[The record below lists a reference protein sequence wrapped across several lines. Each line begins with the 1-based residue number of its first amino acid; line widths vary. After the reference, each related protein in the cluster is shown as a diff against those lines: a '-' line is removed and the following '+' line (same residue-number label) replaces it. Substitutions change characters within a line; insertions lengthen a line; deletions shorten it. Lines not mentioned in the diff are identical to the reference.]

1 MVMIKNPITV
11 VSSGGGG
18 PSWPQD
24 GEYNVKVIDYDGSVI
39 ADGYFNANDVVTLP
53 DPPTHD
59 GLVFDEWSCSSAITN
74 NTVTVTN
81 DVIAGPLYHT
91 ASGKVEIDIY
101 APAKM
106 AVSCSAGGTID
117 WGDGTV
123 DSNSSHKYTA
133 EGLYTIKFEKS
144 GAISA
149 FNINSKIIKS
159 VRLPSTI
166 TSLNASAF
174 SDCTALVTITIPSS
188 ITTLNSSCL
197 YSCSSLICVVIPKN
211 TQATPISNATFQ
223 YCRSLLYIV
232 IPYGVTS
239 IQSSAIYGCS
249 ALQKIIIPSTVIT
262 LSDSAIESNSAL
274 SSIVLSSGLKT
285 INNYAF
291 RSTIIYKITLPSSV
305 TTIGNNVFQ
314 YCQSLTSIEIPNSVT
329 TISSGLFYSCTNC
342 SIFDFRNYTAVPTLT
357 NASAFSSTTGKIVVP
372 DSLLTSWK
380 SASNWANLTSQ
391 IISATEWEALPYA

>member
-18 PSWPQD
+18 GTSWPQD
-24 GEYNVKVIDYDGSVI
+24 GDFNVKVIDYDGSVI

-53 DPPTHD
+53 DPPTHE

-74 NTVTVTN
+74 NTITVTN

-106 AVSCSAGGTID
+106 AVSCNIGVEID

-123 DSNSSHKYTA
+123 DTNSSHTYAA
-133 EGLYTIKFEKS
+133 EGLYTIKFSAS
-144 GAISA
+144 GVVNT
-149 FNINSKIIKS
+149 FNINSLLIKN

-166 TSLNASAF
+166 TSLGPAAF
-174 SDCTALVTITIPSS
+174 SGCSALVTIAIPSS
-188 ITTLNSSCL
+188 ITALNSSCL
-197 YSCSSLICVVIPKN
+197 YSCSSLICVLIPKN
-211 TQATPISNATFQ
+211 TQATPISNASLQ
-223 YCRSLLYIV
+223 YCKSLLYIV

-239 IQSSAIYGCS
+239 IQSSAIYGCA
-249 ALQKIIIPSTVIT
+249 ALQKIIIPSTVTT

-274 SSIVLSSGLKT
+274 SSIVLSNGLKT

-291 RSTIIYKITLPSSV
+291 RSAVIYKITLPTSV
-305 TTIGNNVFQ
+305 TTLGSGVFQ

-329 TISSGLFYSCTNC
+329 TINSVLFYSCVNC
-342 SIFDFRNYTAVPTLT
+342 SIFDFRNHAAVPTLNNT
-357 NASAFSSTTGKIVVP
+357 TAFNLTTGKIVVP

-380 SASNWANLTSQ
+380 SASNWSNLASQ
-391 IISATEWEALPYA
+391 IISATEWEAL